1 MKYTSMMYEILFYI
15 LTKYI
20 MPNRDGTWPQGKGP
34 MTGAKMWNC
43 KDVSYQE
50 GKNIP
55 FERGQGKRCG
65 EGLRKWMG
73 NRWTSVA
80 EPGEDVIKEGE

>member
-1 MKYTSMMYEILFYI
+1 VFYVF
-15 LTKYI
+15 TKYR

-34 MTGAKMWNC
+34 MTGTKMWSCTDAVYGN
-43 KDVSYQE
+43 

-65 EGLRKWMG
+65 NGMKKWMG
-73 NRWTSVA
+73 NRWTAIADVTETSK
-80 EPGEDVIKEGE
+80 ED